1 MPVSKT
7 LGNTYDRCYSEW
19 AVEKPEVGIK
29 QHESKKQGEM
39 I

>member
-1 MPVSKT
+1 MIGITVSGLLK
-7 LGNTYDRCYSEW
+7 
-19 AVEKPEVGIK
+19 KPEVGIK